1 MAESENNLGISAVK
15 KRVDRRDADGAQGIL
30 SKGLETAGRGGARPY
45 RIASV
50 TDRDFDSVVPQGE
63 FFERYEKGDLPWQ
76 IDRPQPEV
84 LRLIEEE
91 KFESPVLD
99 LGCGAG
105 DNALELARRG
115 YRVLGI
121 DLVPEAL
128 RRARDKVEKAGLVQ
142 PPEFLL
148 GDALRLE
155 ESGVEVETVLDCA
168 LFHTFE
174 DEERP
179 AYVRSLEAVLSSGG
193 RLHILSF
200 SELETREPGPRRL
213 SRESIVGTFGKGWT
227 LEEAVRCRYW
237 DRVRPDGAHAWR
249 VTFRKG

>member
-1 MAESENNLGISAVK
+1 MKERAFDTAVP
-15 KRVDRRDADGAQGIL
+15 AN
-30 SKGLETAGRGGARPY
+30 
-45 RIASV
+45 
-50 TDRDFDSVVPQGE
+50 E

-76 IDRPQPEV
+76 VDQPQPEV
-84 LRLIEEE
+84 LRLIEEG
-91 KFESPVLD
+91 KFESPILD
-99 LGCGAG
+99 LGCGLG
-105 DNALELARRG
+105 DNAIELARRG
-115 YRVLGI
+115 YRVLGM

-128 RRARDKVEKAGLVQ
+128 RRARERAGKAGLIQ
-142 PPEFLL
+142 PPEFLV
-148 GDALRLE
+148 GDALKLQ

-179 AYVRSLEAVLSSGG
+179 AYVRGLGSVLSPGG

-213 SRESIVGTFGKGWT
+213 TRESIVGAFGRGWE

-237 DRVRPDGAHAWR
+237 DRTRADGAHAWR
-249 VTFRKG
+249 VTFRRS

>member
-1 MAESENNLGISAVK
+1 MAEANGSEGPEN
-15 KRVDRRDADGAQGIL
+15 
-30 SKGLETAGRGGARPY
+30 AGRGGARPY
-45 RIASV
+45 RITPMVVRQS
-50 TDRDFDSVVPQGE
+50 DSGVPQGE

-84 LRLIEEE
+84 LRLMAEG
-91 KFESPVLD
+91 KFESPILD

-105 DNALELARRG
+105 DNAIELARCG
-115 YRVLGI
+115 YRVVGM

-128 RRARDKVEKAGLVQ
+128 RRARVKAAKSGLAR

-148 GDALRLE
+148 GDALHLGE
-155 ESGVEVETVLDCA
+155 TGMEVETVLDCA
-168 LFHTFE
+168 LFHIFE

-179 AYVRSLEAVLSSGG
+179 GYVRGLEAILAPGG
-193 RLHILSF
+193 RLHILCF

-213 SRESIVGTFGKGWT
+213 TQESIQGAFRKGWT
-227 LEEAVRCRYW
+227 LEAAERCRYW

-249 VTFRKG
+249 VTFRKD